1 MAAAMAINQ
10 TPGVFQNLMEG
21 VARRLDIA
29 SGHRFGN
36 WLKDST
42 GLAQL
47 PSFLSRPNFGVIKA
61 LQSTRKP
68 PSLGDMLLETV
79 NYAIEEARE
88 RLSSLV
94 NGSFIPGGV
103 QELFSYL
110 REHSFDLESR
120 INKLSGEVTNF
131 LVDRSTRASMPAA
144 QVDPSLSHRNVL
156 KLELAGRLREQIGKD
171 TPVNAY
177 GSWGGMAWT
186 RDSMQSK
193 FGYTVEKNQGYFGRV
208 VGIVSDDEQENF
220 RLFAELKN
228 RGIDLIVPKSND
240 GTGKPVIGMP
250 ILARSKS
257 LKAEDVHPSLDH
269 AKLSEKFGGG
279 LIEHYT
285 ELAARAASP
294 RTAAVAAERVSRED
308 FNRLFLRAE
317 KDIAP
322 VADSSFGF
330 GGAEAD
336 LDIVIKMNRSGQ
348 MIAWDRAANTEALS
362 AINCLPYGEYERFGA
377 DGKLVGYTTVG
388 DRGHVNHYDKDH
400 REIPREIPRTKTLEQ
415 EFGQNP
421 SFGFA

>member
-1 MAAAMAINQ
+1 MAAAQAINQ
-10 TPGVFQNLMEG
+10 TPGVFQNLIEG
-21 VARRLDIA
+21 VARRLDVA

-47 PSFLSRPNFGVIKA
+47 PNFLSRPNFGVVKA

-68 PSLGDMLLETV
+68 PTLGDMLLETV
-79 NYAIEEARE
+79 NYAIEEARD

-103 QELFSYL
+103 QDLFSYL

-120 INKLSGEVTNF
+120 INKISGEVTNF
-131 LVDRSTRASMPAA
+131 LVDRSSKQAVPAA

-171 TPVNAY
+171 TPANAY

-186 RDSMQSK
+186 RDSIQSK

-208 VGIVSDDEQENF
+208 VGIVSEDEAENF
-220 RLFAELKN
+220 RLFDELKR
-228 RGIDLIVPKSND
+228 RGIDPIVPKTND

-257 LKAEDVHPSLDH
+257 LKAEEVHPSLDH
-269 AKLSEKFGGG
+269 VQLSEKFGGG
-279 LIEHYT
+279 LIDHYT
-285 ELAARAASP
+285 ALAARANSP
-294 RTAAVAAERVSRED
+294 RTAAAAAERVSRED

-322 VADSSFGF
+322 ATETGFGF
-330 GGAEAD
+330 GGEEAD
-336 LDIVIKMNRSGQ
+336 LDIVIKMNRGGQ
-348 MIAWDRAANTEALS
+348 MIAWDRKTDAEALS
-362 AINCLPYGEYERFGA
+362 AINCLPYGEYERFGP

-388 DRGHVNHYDKDH
+388 DRGHVNHYDKNH
-400 REIPREIPRTKTLEQ
+400 REIPRDPPHAAQHQ
-415 EFGQNP
+415 EFGKTS

>member
-1 MAAAMAINQ
+1 MAAAQAINQ
-10 TPGVFQNLMEG
+10 APGVFQNLIEG
-21 VARRLDIA
+21 VARRLDVA

-47 PSFLSRPNFGVIKA
+47 PSFLSRPNFGVVKA

-68 PSLGDMLLETV
+68 PTLSDMLLETV
-79 NYAIEEARE
+79 NYAIDEARD

-94 NGSFIPGGV
+94 NGSFIPDGV

-110 REHSFDLESR
+110 RGHSFDLESR
-120 INKLSGEVTNF
+120 INKISGEVTNF
-131 LVDRSTRASMPAA
+131 LVDRSTRQTVPAA

-156 KLELAGRLREQIGKD
+156 KMELAGRLREQIGKD
-171 TPVNAY
+171 TPANAY

-186 RDSMQSK
+186 RDSMQSR

-208 VGIVSDDEQENF
+208 VGIVSEDEAENF
-220 RLFAELKN
+220 RLFDELKR
-228 RGIDLIVPKSND
+228 RGIDPIIPKMND

-257 LKAEDVHPSLDH
+257 LKAEEVHPSLGH
-269 AKLSEKFGGG
+269 VQLSEKFGGG

-285 ELAARAASP
+285 ALAARANSP
-294 RTAAVAAERVSRED
+294 RTAAAAAERVSRDD

-322 VADSSFGF
+322 PNEMSFGF
-330 GGAEAD
+330 GGDEAD

-348 MIAWDRAANTEALS
+348 MIAWDRKADAEALS
-362 AINCLPYGEYERFGA
+362 AINCLPYGEYERLGP

-388 DRGHVNHYDKDH
+388 DQGHVNHYDKNHHEIH
-400 REIPREIPRTKTLEQ
+400 RDLPQPTQEQ
-415 EFGQNP
+415 EFGKTP

>member
-1 MAAAMAINQ
+1 MAAAQAINQ
-10 TPGVFQNLMEG
+10 APGVFQNLIEG
-21 VARRLDIA
+21 VARRLDVA

-47 PSFLSRPNFGVIKA
+47 PNFLSRPNFGVVKA
-61 LQSTRKP
+61 MQSTRKP
-68 PSLGDMLLETV
+68 PTLGDMLLETV

-110 REHSFDLESR
+110 REHSYDLESR
-120 INKLSGEVTNF
+120 INKISGEVTNF
-131 LVDRSTRASMPAA
+131 LVDRTSRQSVPAA

-156 KLELAGRLREQIGKD
+156 KLELVGRLREQIGRD
-171 TPVNAY
+171 TPANAY

-186 RDSMQSK
+186 RDSIQSK

-208 VGIVSDDEQENF
+208 VGIVSEDDAENF
-220 RLFAELKN
+220 RLFEELKK
-228 RGIDLIVPKSND
+228 RGIDPIIPKNNE
-240 GTGKPVIGMP
+240 GMGKPVVGMP

-269 AKLSEKFGGG
+269 AQLSAKFGGG
-279 LIEHYT
+279 LVEHYT
-285 ELAARAASP
+285 ALAARANSP
-294 RTAAVAAERVSRED
+294 RTAAAAAEKVSRED

-322 VADSSFGF
+322 ANETGFGF
-330 GGAEAD
+330 GGVEAD
-336 LDIVIKMNRSGQ
+336 LDIVIKMNRGGQ
-348 MIAWDRAANTEALS
+348 MIAWDRKADAEALT
-362 AINCLPYGEYERFGA
+362 AINCLPYGEYERFGP

-388 DRGHVNHYDKDH
+388 DRGHVNHYDKNH
-400 REIPREIPRTKTLEQ
+400 REIPRDIPHAAPEQ
-415 EFGQNP
+415 EPGKTP
-421 SFGFA
+421 SYGFA